1 MICVSGLWLMVAMGW
16 GGCLWVMVDGG
27 SGLLR
32 LVVAVSYGFLYLFY

>member
-1 MICVSGLWLMVAMGW
+1 MIGVSGLWLIVAMGW

-32 LVVAVSYGFLYLFY
+32 LVVAVSYGLLYLFY